1 MSTKSKNRSTAGKAW
16 KNESGWL
23 SMNAAEE
30 RRLEKYC
37 REYMDFLS
45 VNKTERLAC
54 ATILSMAEKAGFR
67 DLDRLNGKKGTLKPG
82 DTVYRTIDGKTVFL
96 AKIGSD
102 DITGG
107 LNLVGG
113 HIDCPRLDLK
123 PRPLYQDQDFV
134 LLDTHYYGG
143 IKKYQ
148 WLTMPLAL
156 YGVVFRRDGSR
167 VDIAIGDRKDDPV
180 FVITDLLPH
189 LDITGPGKKVS
200 DAFPGERL
208 NLLFGSR
215 PAAGKESKEKDTV
228 KRNILRLLGEAYGI
242 EEEDFASAEL
252 EVVPAGAARELGLD
266 RSMILGYGHDDRVCA
281 YASARAVLDFKG
293 VPRRT
298 IGALLCDKEE
308 IGSYGRTGMDSAF
321 LSDCVAELLA
331 ATAGYDGLTLRR
343 TLSGTKMLSAD
354 VGTLADPAFPDVN
367 SPNNCAH
374 INCGIAIYK
383 YNGARGKSGSSDA
396 SAEMVAAV
404 RKVFNDHD
412 VAWQIAELGKVDVGG
427 GGTIALHMAR
437 LGIQVIDCGVGL
449 LSMHAPWEVAGKVD
463 IYMAYKGYGA
473 FLAAIG

>member
-1 MSTKSKNRSTAGKAW
+1 MSKKQQNPSNAGKAW
-16 KNESGWL
+16 KNESGWHMM
-23 SMNAAEE
+23 SAAEE

-37 REYMDFLS
+37 GEYMEFLS
-45 VNKTERLAC
+45 ACKTERLAC
-54 ATILSMAEKAGFR
+54 ASILAMAEKAGFR
-67 DLDRLNGKKGTLKPG
+67 NLDSLGGKAGTLKAG
-82 DTVYRTIDGKTVFL
+82 DRIYRTIDGKTIFL
-96 AKIGSD
+96 AVIGSEAV
-102 DITGG
+102 TAG

-148 WLTMPLAL
+148 WLTVPLAL
-156 YGVVFRRDGSR
+156 YGVVFRRDGSK
-167 VDIAIGDRKDDPV
+167 VEIAIGDKKEDPV

-189 LDITGPGKKVS
+189 LDIAGPGKKVS

-215 PAAGKESKEKDTV
+215 PLADKKVKEKESV
-228 KRNILRLLGEAYGI
+228 KANILRLLGESYGI

-281 YASARAVLDFKG
+281 YASARALFDFRG
-293 VPRRT
+293 IPRRT

-308 IGSYGRTGMDSAF
+308 IGSYGRTGMDSCF
-321 LSDCVAELLA
+321 LSDCVAEVLA
-331 ATAGYDGLTLRR
+331 ATSGYDSLTLRR
-343 TLSGTKMLSAD
+343 TLSRTMMLSAD

-374 INCGIAIYK
+374 INCGIALYK

-404 RKVFNDHD
+404 RKVFNDNK

-473 FLAAIG
+473 FLADIG